1 MDAGIALDSK
11 FLYLSFDK
19 KINKYGIQGKHL
31 SPLKIHMIHVNLYT
45 HLYTELIDLLQ

>member
-1 MDAGIALDSK
+1 MAAGIALDSK

-19 KINKYGIQGKHL
+19 QKNKYGIQGKHL
-31 SPLKIHMIHVNLYT
+31 SPLKINMIHVNYI